1 MHSKSNTLTHLIV
14 ASLIAFSGAAARAQA
29 APAGAT
35 PPVAPATQSP
45 ANQAGPDTSAPAPA
59 PAPATG
65 SQGTPAPAG
74 TLHGHIL
81 DPTGALIPGAQVTVE
96 TAAGK
101 NVGSA
106 TADSAGG
113 YQVRGL
119 AAGSY
124 VIEASFAGFAP
135 FVSAPISLSAGQT
148 KNIDIKMAIE
158 AAEQEVVVTDEG
170 APTVST
176 EAGATPTPSCSRA
189 ATSMRCRTIPTSCQT
204 N

>member
-1 MHSKSNTLTHLIV
+1 M
-14 ASLIAFSGAAARAQA
+14 
-29 APAGAT
+29 
-35 PPVAPATQSP
+35 QST
-45 ANQAGPDTSAPAPA
+45 ANQASPNSSAPSPA

-65 SQGTPAPAG
+65 AQATPAVTG
-74 TLHGHIL
+74 SLHGHIL

-96 TAAGK
+96 TTAGK
-101 NVGSA
+101 NAGNA

-124 VIEASFAGFAP
+124 VIEASFSGFAP
-135 FVSAPISLSAGQT
+135 FVSAPISLTAGQT

-158 AAEQEVVVTDEG
+158 AAQQEVVVTDEG
-170 APTVST
+170 GPTVST
-176 EAGATPTPSCSRA
+176 EAGANSNSIVLKG
-189 ATSMRCRTIPTSCQT
+189 ATWMRCRTIPTSCQA